1 MFQKWRSISVL
12 LFREN
17 GYSFFIA
24 SPEKAICDMLYTF
37 EPCAN
42 QKDLSKL
49 LFNFLRLDREE
60 FSKLNIQ
67 LLIELTNYYHTKNLE
82 LLRNYLRKEQK
93 NANNTKSND

>member
-1 MFQKWRSISVL
+1 
-12 LFREN
+12 
-17 GYSFFIA
+17 
-24 SPEKAICDMLYTF
+24 MLYTF
-37 EPCAN
+37 EPFAN

-67 LLIELTNYYHTKNLE
+67 LLIELTHYYHTKNLE
-82 LLRNYLRKEQK
+82 LLRNFLRKEQK

>member
-1 MFQKWRSISVL
+1 
-12 LFREN
+12 
-17 GYSFFIA
+17 
-24 SPEKAICDMLYTF
+24 MLYTF